1 MKTMGD
7 VVTSVIPRYIPNAN
21 HHSNLKTQEDYKA
34 SFQYANIYNSPVL
47 NAS

>member
-1 MKTMGD
+1 MGD
-7 VVTSVIPRYIPNAN
+7 VVTSVIPQYIPSAN
-21 HHSNLKTQEDYKA
+21 RHSNLKTQKDYKI